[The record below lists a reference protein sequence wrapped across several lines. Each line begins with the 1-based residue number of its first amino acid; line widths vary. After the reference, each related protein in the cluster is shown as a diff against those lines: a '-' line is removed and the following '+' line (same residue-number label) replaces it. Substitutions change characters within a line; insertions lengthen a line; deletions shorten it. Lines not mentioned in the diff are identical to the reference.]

1 MNRIS
6 ALFKSTQ
13 EPILNIYATAGYPNF
28 GDTMLVLNA
37 LQEGGVDII
46 EIGMPYSDPVADGET
61 IQQSNQVSLDQGMT
75 VSHLFDQLK
84 NMRESIS
91 VPVLLMGY
99 INPVLQFGVERFCQ
113 KCLEVGVD
121 GLILPDL
128 PLAEYQQSY
137 QSIFEQFG
145 LLNIFLI
152 TPQTSDER
160 IKQID
165 AISEGFIYMVSS
177 ASTTGAKTGISSDQE
192 AYFKRIDNMNLKNPR
207 LVGFGISDRESFLKA
222 SNGASG
228 AIIGSAFVKLLG
240 NAKNLRD
247 VIVGFVKSIKG
258 LK

>member
-6 ALFKSTQ
+6 ALFASEK

-28 GDTMLVLNA
+28 ADTMLVLNA
-37 LQEGGVDII
+37 LQDGGVDII
-46 EIGMPYSDPVADGET
+46 EIGMPYSDPIADGET
-61 IQQSNQVSLDQGMT
+61 IQQSNQASLDQGMT
-75 VSHLFDQLK
+75 VTHLFEQLK
-84 NMRESIS
+84 NMRPIIS

-113 KCLEVGVD
+113 KCQEVGVD

-128 PLAEYQQSY
+128 PLVEYQQSY
-137 QSIFEQFG
+137 QSIFEQYG

-160 IKQID
+160 IIQID

-177 ASTTGAKTGISSDQE
+177 ASTTGAKSGISTDQE
-192 AYFKRIDNMNLKNPR
+192 TYFKRIDAMNLKNPR
-207 LVGFGISDRESFLKA
+207 LVGFGISDRESFIKA

-240 NAKNLRD
+240 NAKNLREE
-247 VIVGFVKSIKG
+247 IVAFVKSIKG

>member
-1 MNRIS
+1 
-6 ALFKSTQ
+6 
-13 EPILNIYATAGYPNF
+13 
-28 GDTMLVLNA
+28 
-37 LQEGGVDII
+37 
-46 EIGMPYSDPVADGET
+46 
-61 IQQSNQVSLDQGMT
+61 
-75 VSHLFDQLK
+75 
-84 NMRESIS
+84 
-91 VPVLLMGY
+91 
-99 INPVLQFGVERFCQ
+99 
-113 KCLEVGVD
+113 
-121 GLILPDL
+121 
-128 PLAEYQQSY
+128 
-137 QSIFEQFG
+137 

-228 AIIGSAFVKLLG
+228 AIIGSAFVKLVG
-240 NAKNLRD
+240 NAKNLREE
-247 VIVGFVKSIKG
+247 IVGFVKSIKG